1 MAMNEALRARQQKP
15 DATERAPRPP
25 ADMRPEEWQTR
36 VDLAAA
42 YRLAAIYGWTDLNN
56 THFSARIPGT
66 DHFLLNPFG
75 MLFDE
80 ITASS
85 LIKLDK
91 DGNLL
96 GESDYPSNPA
106 GFVIHG
112 AIHMSSPD
120 LNWVIHTHSRFGT
133 AVATQRQGLLPV
145 SQKALTLM
153 GWIAYHDFEGPA
165 TDIGERPRIA
175 GDLGDKRILILRNHG
190 LMTVGRTVGEAF
202 VWMYR
207 IETACR
213 IQIDA
218 LAGGSEL
225 QPISEAT
232 QCKSIEQGL
241 RMYGPGGFIEAG
253 KEWPALLRQL
263 ERVDGTSYRQ

>member
-1 MAMNEALRARQQKP
+1 MALNEVRRGRQRKP
-15 DATERAPRPP
+15 IAIQRTSSSVNMSAAER
-25 ADMRPEEWQTR
+25 QTR

-66 DHFLLNPFG
+66 EHFLLNPFG

-85 LIKLDK
+85 LIKLDRE
-91 DGNLL
+91 GQIL

-120 LNWVIHTHSRFGT
+120 LNWVIHTHGRFGT

-153 GWIAYHDFEGPA
+153 GWLGYHDFEGPA
-165 TDIGERPRIA
+165 FD
-175 GDLGDKRILILRNHG
+175 
-190 LMTVGRTVGEAF
+190 VGNA
-202 VWMYR
+202 
-207 IETACR
+207 
-213 IQIDA
+213 
-218 LAGGSEL
+218 
-225 QPISEAT
+225 
-232 QCKSIEQGL
+232 
-241 RMYGPGGFIEAG
+241 
-253 KEWPALLRQL
+253 PA
-263 ERVDGTSYRQ
+263 S

>member
-1 MAMNEALRARQQKP
+1 MSTTVAR
-15 DATERAPRPP
+15 ERERQRRP
-25 ADMRPEEWQTR
+25 AGMSAAEWQTR

-66 DHFLLNPFG
+66 EQFLLNPFG
-75 MLFDE
+75 LLFDE

-85 LIKLDK
+85 LIELDR
-91 DGNLL
+91 DGNIL
-96 GESDYPSNPA
+96 GASDYPANPA
-106 GFVIHG
+106 GFVIHS
-112 AIHMSSPD
+112 AIHLSSPD
-120 LNWVIHTHSRFGT
+120 LNWVIHTHSRFGA
-133 AVATQRQGLLPV
+133 AVATQKQGLLPV

-153 GWIAYHDFEGPA
+153 GWLAYHDFEGTA
-165 TDIGERPRIA
+165 TDVGERPRIV

-190 LMTVGRTVGEAF
+190 LMTVGKTVGEAF

-218 LAGGSEL
+218 LSGGSEL
-225 QPISEAT
+225 WPISEAT
-232 QCKSIEQGL
+232 RQKTIQQGL
-241 RMYGPGGFIEAG
+241 TMYGAGGFIEVG

-263 ERVDGTSYRQ
+263 ERVDGLGYRE